1 MREKLLA
8 AVLAGQKGHDCAY
21 TVLHGKT
28 KGLVF
33 KVYDEQ
39 LAGQFRADDW
49 KSEALLTLADCV
61 RCYSVSDTRAKFT
74 TYYTQALFNKARD
87 IKRGLVSQ
95 KGRFYAEMVDFD
107 AGVDRDAHFQT
118 DTYNP
123 EKIYELKEALLT
135 VTKGKGKHYRNI
147 VTFLLGRD
155 GRKDESFGKRRSTA
169 QVLYRF
175 KKNVLKALKE
185 G

>member
-1 MREKLLA
+1 MLA
-8 AVLAGQKGHDCAY
+8 AVLAGQNGHDCAF
-21 TVLHGKT
+21 TVLHVKT
-28 KGLVF
+28 RGLVF

-39 LAGQFRADDW
+39 LAGQFRPDDW
-49 KSEALLTLADCV
+49 ESEALLTLADCV
-61 RCYSVSDTRAKFT
+61 RCYSVKDTRAKFS

-95 KGRFYAEMVDFD
+95 KGRFYSEMLDFD
-107 AGVDRDAHFQT
+107 NSFDKDSNFQT
-118 DTYNP
+118 DSYNP
-123 EKIYELKEALLT
+123 EKIYQLKEALLSVSST
-135 VTKGKGKHYRNI
+135 DRRHYRD
-147 VTFLLGRD
+147 VVAFLIGRGED
-155 GRKDESFGKRRSTA
+155 KGLRKNRSTA